1 MKKQHSF
8 NLAKSQELRAK
19 SVTLPRGFWAEGIA
33 CGIKRKDKKD
43 LALFYSKVPAKVA
56 GVFTSNQVKAAP
68 VIVSKERLISLERRR
83 SGLAKSDSVRVIIA
97 NSGCANACTGEKGLR
112 DAKEMCN
119 LTAKFL
125 GIKPEQVLVASTGV
139 IGHCLPMEKIR
150 QGIRNLVTQLLPPS
164 LKLRRAGTHLLSAVE
179 AIMTTDTFPKIVHKT
194 FVLPSTIN
202 YQLSTIH
209 IWACAKGAG
218 MIHPALACKSGVHP
232 DLATLL
238 CFILTDIAIDRRLL
252 EQALKTAVDQS
263 FNCITVDGET
273 STNDTVLILANGLAD
288 NQPIRKEDSNFR
300 KFQNVLNE
308 VTLDLAKMVT
318 KDGEGATK
326 LVKIIVKNARNS
338 EEARKIAR
346 AIALSPLV
354 KTAFFGADPNWGR
367 IMGAIGHSGVKIT
380 PEKIDL
386 YFNNLRVA
394 KNGTVLKC
402 SGGLYARQFESKARK
417 ILQQKEFN
425 VFVDL
430 NQGKAKVE
438 IYTCDLS
445 PEYVKINAAYS
456 T

>member
-19 SVTLPRGFWAEGIA
+19 SVTLPRGFWAGGIA
-33 CGIKRKDKKD
+33 CGIKHKDKKD
-43 LALFYSKVPAKVA
+43 LALFYSQVPAKAA

-68 VIVSKERLISLERRR
+68 VILSKEQ
-83 SGLAKSDSVRVIIA
+83 LAKSEEVRAIIA
-97 NSGCANACTGEKGLR
+97 NSGCANACTGERGLN

-119 LTAKFL
+119 LTARFL
-125 GIKPEQVLVASTGV
+125 GIKPDSVLVASTGV
-139 IGHCLPMEKIR
+139 IGRYLPMPKIR
-150 QGIRNLVTQLLPPS
+150 QRIKDLVTQFTNS
-164 LKLRRAGTHLLSAVE
+164 LIHRSPLSAVE
-179 AIMTTDTFPKIVHKT
+179 AIMTTDTFPKICNLQSVICNSKI
-194 FVLPSTIN
+194 TIW
-202 YQLSTIH
+202 S
-209 IWACAKGAG
+209 CAKGAG

-288 NQPIRKEDSNFR
+288 NQPIRKEDNNFR
-300 KFQNVLNE
+300 KFQNVLNK

-318 KDGEGATK
+318 KNGEGATK
-326 LVKIIVKNARNS
+326 LVRIIVKNARNS

-430 NQGKAKVE
+430 NQGKTKGE

-445 PEYVKINAAYS
+445 TEYVKINAAYS